1 MCQKGKLVFLHSFS
15 YFGATVKGRVKI
27 FLFALWV
34 FLGSLSFPLNQYLE
48 A

>member
-1 MCQKGKLVFLHSFS
+1 MCQKGKLLFLHSFS
-15 YFGATVKGRVKI
+15 YFGATVKGRVKS

-34 FLGSLSFPLNQYLE
+34 FFVFLSFPLNQYLE